1 MDQKKML
8 KKVFKKYGYETTKKK
23 NDVEMIITGKK
34 KCTHCGKIKT
44 YKSFLENTSE
54 EGEISYGDVCD
65 TCRTKERSRKEAMFS
80 RWELE
85 NGTPLITEVNQRA
98 RDMGLSYGIYSSI
111 YIYGKEH
118 DPGLDK
124 LVDKR
129 RQEYRALFEK
139 KDKEEAD
146 TVCEA

>member
-1 MDQKKML
+1 MDEKRIL
-8 KKVFKKYGYETTKKK
+8 KKVFKKYGYETKD
-23 NDVEMIITGKK
+23 DVQIITGKK
-34 KCTHCGKIKT
+34 KCKHCGKIKF
-44 YKSFLENTSE
+44 YKSFLESTGE
-54 EGEISYGDVCD
+54 AGEISYGDVCN
-65 TCRTKERSRKEAMFS
+65 TCRTKERTRNEAMFS

-85 NGTPLITEVNQRA
+85 NSTPLITEVNQRA

-118 DPGLDK
+118 DPGLDE

-139 KDKEEAD
+139 KDKEEA
-146 TVCEA
+146 TAVCEA

>member
-1 MDQKKML
+1 MDEKKML
-8 KKVFKKYGYETTKKK
+8 KKVFKKYGYETKD
-23 NDVEMIITGKK
+23 DVQIITGKK
-34 KCTHCGKIKT
+34 KCKHCGKIKI
-44 YKSFLENTSE
+44 YKSFLENTGE
-54 EGEISYGDVCD
+54 AGEISYGDVCN
-65 TCRTKERSRKEAMFS
+65 TCRAKERTRNEAMFS

-129 RQEYRALFEK
+129 RQEYRAMFEK
-139 KDKEEAD
+139 KDKEEAA

>member
-8 KKVFKKYGYETTKKK
+8 KKVFKKYGYETTKKG
-23 NDVEMIITGKK
+23 EQIITGKK
-34 KCTHCGKIKT
+34 KCTHCGKMKT

-54 EGEISYGDVCD
+54 EGEISYGDVCN
-65 TCRTKERSRKEAMFS
+65 TCREKERSRKEAMFS

-139 KDKEEAD
+139 KDKEEAA
-146 TVCEA
+146 TICEA